1 MIKNIQ
7 LIYPLDP
14 FEDEHLILEPQQLK
28 LK

>member
-7 LIYPLDP
+7 LIYPLDR
-14 FEDEHLILEPQQLK
+14 FEDEHLILEPQRLK